1 MGSSRSLKAKR
12 LLGTALG
19 RPLAGP
25 RTVSLEVTHNCNL
38 RCGFCESHGMFQ
50 SKPITEIRPYV
61 GGRRTMDLDTIRR
74 LVDDLARIGTDLV
87 ELSGKGDPIA
97 HPELTEIVRIIKDA
111 GIDCALVTNA
121 TIPRKDLAATL
132 VERGLNRLSVSLNA
146 GSREVY
152 LKTCGRDLWD
162 KAIGFLREVIELRR
176 AAGAQRP
183 WVQITN
189 VLCTLNAK
197 DVEEMARVICE
208 LGVDQTEWLVMGE
221 LPTTTHIQLSDEDAT
236 YVLDRLPLLGRR
248 LEKQGIPH
256 NFEEL
261 AVELRMRHRAGR
273 VMDNPLQRKIPC
285 YDPWMFVV
293 IQPDGVVVPCCF
305 CEEVKLGN
313 VFEESFSSIWFGA
326 KYVALRRQSLD
337 MPKTGKSICA
347 ECFTTCNRA
356 GENLRIHNRTRL
368 FGKVQAAVPI
378 PQEDPATQ

>member
-1 MGSSRSLKAKR
+1 
-12 LLGTALG
+12 
-19 RPLAGP
+19 
-25 RTVSLEVTHNCNL
+25 
-38 RCGFCESHGMFQ
+38 
-50 SKPITEIRPYV
+50 
-61 GGRRTMDLDTIRR
+61 MDLDTIRR